1 MTPYFSLLPCGPLR
15 ARPSTGRFSWAAVLC
30 LFGALSLSP
39 LRAAPDT
46 GLLAH
51 WRLSPEWKQGTDL
64 KAMIGPTIPSIGI
77 RRFTSD
83 PKPGHLEF
91 SSGNSG
97 LLVAENPDKEL
108 LPRTAISLESWVRVD
123 EPDAFGGIISYCD
136 DRAGVFRGWLLG
148 VRDQQFLFA
157 LATGDTTGSA
167 ELKAPGTLE
176 RRRWYHVAAT
186 YDGQARRLYVNGA
199 LAAAATNASAEIQFP
214 DAAPL
219 LLGSVR
225 SGTGSNPLQGAIHE
239 VLVYRRVLRP
249 DEVLERFQRRHT
261 EFPAPAP
268 TPPPLRLSFGP
279 FAELKRPGSAKIA
292 WEADPGQRSRIV
304 LEDGE
309 DVQIQDAAPDS
320 TGPRVAVLTHLQ
332 PNREYH
338 YRVIGPTAEGATA
351 QSHRYLLD
359 TSFDYSPF
367 PVSNGNGKEAK
378 RQDPV
383 REAAAQILQRS
394 GVRDGY
400 CVLLGAG
407 GPRLALE
414 LIQQSQ
420 LQVVVLDDDEGRIS
434 AARTLLDQS
443 GAYGVRASVHRI
455 LPGPLPYGDYFA
467 NLVVSGDPLTSTRP
481 LKMTADD
488 VFRILRPE
496 GGTLLLGKLNVSTRP
511 EWERW
516 TLMEPKATEA
526 IATGDAAW
534 MQFRRPRLAG
544 AGEWSHQY
552 GSTDN
557 TSTSMDDLVGG
568 DLQVAWWGD
577 PGPRPMPDRGNRN
590 PAPLSV
596 QGRLFIQG
604 NRILFGL
611 DAYNGT
617 ILWTLS
623 APEVRRAN
631 VTRDCSN
638 MAAAGN
644 HLYVVQG
651 RWLLNLD
658 GQTGALLRRY
668 AAEGDGSTGDFD
680 WGYVAAVGDR
690 IIGSR
695 QKQDAAYLGD
705 DGEWYEDFDDQQTSR
720 VTSDRLFSLDPETGA
735 RQWTYSGGV
744 ILNSTLTIAD
754 GMILFLESRNPKALA
769 AAGSRLTHEQLTDQ
783 YLVALDLRTGKQL
796 WEKGHDFSGCQY
808 MTYLVYNQGT
818 AIVTGTDRE
827 KKFHTFAFSAPA
839 PGFSGGDDLEKSI
852 PGRLLWSDTHKE
864 DKGHHSGHLQHPL
877 VLDQVFYSDQ
887 RAFDL
892 RSGKLLRVDLPER
905 RGCGIMS
912 ASHRAVFFRHHYQ
925 GVWDLASNR
934 RSQFQGIRT
943 GCWLGMIPAGGIL
956 LAPESSAGCSCTH
969 AIQISVAYSP
979 KPAPPR

>member
-1 MTPYFSLLPCGPLR
+1 MMSSRSPNSQGFFRSRPIVGRILWVAALWFSATTSPYLLH
-15 ARPSTGRFSWAAVLC
+15 
-30 LFGALSLSP
+30 
-39 LRAAPDT
+39 AAPET

-64 KAMIGPTIPSIGI
+64 KAVTGPSLSSIGV
-77 RRFTSD
+77 RSFTSD
-83 PKPGHLEF
+83 PKPGQLEF
-91 SSGNSG
+91 NPGDSG
-97 LLVAENPDKEL
+97 LLVAENPDKDL
-108 LPRTAISLESWVRVD
+108 LPRKAMSLESWVRVD
-123 EPDAFGGIISYCD
+123 EPEAPGGILSYCD
-136 DRAGVFRGWLLG
+136 DREGMFRGWLLG
-148 VRDQQFLFA
+148 VRDGRFFFA
-157 LATGDTTGSA
+157 LDAGDTAGSA
-167 ELKAPGTLE
+167 GLKSPETAE
-176 RRRWYHVAAT
+176 RRRWYHLAAT
-186 YDGQARRLYVNGA
+186 FDGRVKQLYVNGVPV
-199 LAAAATNASAEIQFP
+199 AASTNGLAEIRFP

-219 LLGSVR
+219 LIGSVR
-225 SGTGSNPLQGAIHE
+225 SGAGSHTLQGALHE
-239 VLVYRRVLRP
+239 VLVYRRALAS
-249 DEVLERFQRRHT
+249 DEILERFQRRKA

-268 TPPPLRLSFGP
+268 APPPLRLSFGP
-279 FAELKRPGSAKIA
+279 FAELKRPGSARIA
-292 WEADPGQRSRIV
+292 WEANPGQQSRIV
-304 LEDGE
+304 VEDGP
-309 DVQIQDAAPDS
+309 DVLIQDAAPNS
-320 TGPRVAVLTHLQ
+320 TGPRTTILTHLQ

-338 YRVIGPTAEGATA
+338 YRVVGPTDAGTTA

-359 TSFDYSPF
+359 TSFDYSPL
-367 PVSNGNGKEAK
+367 PIPEVGQNPSNG
-378 RQDPV
+378 QDQI
-383 REAAAQILQRS
+383 REAAARILQRS

-407 GPRLALE
+407 DPRLALE
-414 LIQQSQ
+414 LVRQSQ
-420 LQVVVLDDDEGRIS
+420 LQVVVLDHNENRIA
-434 AARTLLDQS
+434 AARTLLDQG

-455 LPGPLPYGDYFA
+455 ASGPLPYGDYFA
-467 NLVVSGDPLTSTRP
+467 NLVVSGSPLTSSRP
-481 LKMTADD
+481 PETAAGE

-496 GGTLLLGKLNVSTRP
+496 GGTLLLGELNASTRA

-516 TLMEPKATEA
+516 HLMEPKAND
-526 IATGDAAW
+526 IQPTGEGAW

-552 GSTDN
+552 GSADN
-557 TSTSMDDLVGG
+557 TATSMDDLVGG

-651 RWLLNLD
+651 RWLLNFD
-658 GQTGALLRRY
+658 GQSGTVLRRHP
-668 AAEGDGSTGDFD
+668 ADGDGSTGAFD
-680 WGYVAAVGDR
+680 WGYVAAIGDR
-690 IIGSR
+690 VIGSR

-735 RQWTYSGGV
+735 RPWTYAGGV

-783 YLVALDLRTGKQL
+783 YLVALDLKTGQKL
-796 WEKGHDFSGCQY
+796 WEKGHDFSDCQY

-839 PGFSGGDDLEKSI
+839 PGLSGGDDLEKSI

-892 RSGKLLRVDLPER
+892 RSGKLLRMDLPER

-925 GVWDLASNR
+925 GVWDLATNR
-934 RSQFQGIRT
+934 RSQFEGIRT
-943 GCWLGMIPAGGIL
+943 GCWLGMIPAGGML

-969 AIQISVAYSP
+969 AIQISVAYAP

>member
-1 MTPYFSLLPCGPLR
+1 MTYPFSL
-15 ARPSTGRFSWAAVLC
+15 RPGESFRSSPFSWRLRWCLVVWLLAVQPLPPIQAA
-30 LFGALSLSP
+30 SE
-39 LRAAPDT
+39 T

-64 KAMIGPTIPSIGI
+64 KAVSGPTISSIGV

-83 PKPGHLEF
+83 PLPGHLEF
-91 SSGNSG
+91 GPGIPG
-97 LLVAENPDKEL
+97 LLVAENPDKDF
-108 LPRTAISLESWVRVD
+108 LPRASMSVESWVRVD
-123 EPDAFGGIISYCD
+123 EPNAFGGILSYFN
-136 DRAGVFRGWLLG
+136 DRDGDFRGLLLG
-148 VRDQQFLFA
+148 VRDQRFIFA
-157 LATGDTTGSA
+157 LSSGETSGSA
-167 ELKAPGTLE
+167 ELKAPETIE
-176 RRRWYHVAAT
+176 RRRWYHLAAT
-186 YDGQARRLYVNGA
+186 YDGQARRLYINGA
-199 LAAAATNASAEIQFP
+199 LAAAATNGPAEIRFP
-214 DAAPL
+214 DAAPFL
-219 LLGSVR
+219 IGSVHR
-225 SGTGSNPLQGAIHE
+225 SEGSNPLQGAIHE
-239 VLVYRRVLRP
+239 VLLYRRTLGP
-249 DEVLERFQRRHT
+249 DEVLERYQRRKE

-268 TPPPLRLSFGP
+268 APAPLRLSFGP
-279 FAELKRPGSAKIA
+279 FVELKRPGSARIV
-292 WEADPGQRSRIV
+292 WEANPGQHSRII
-304 LEDGE
+304 LEDGA
-309 DVQIQDAAPDS
+309 DVQIEDAAPES
-320 TGPRVAVLTHLQ
+320 TGRRTAALNHLQ

-338 YRVIGPTAEGATA
+338 YRILGPTAEGATA
-351 QSHRYLLD
+351 QTRRYLLD
-359 TSFDYSPF
+359 TSFDYSPL
-367 PVSNGNGKEAK
+367 PVPGGMDSQEPGNNSIREVAAK
-378 RQDPV
+378 
-383 REAAAQILQRS
+383 ILQRS
-394 GVRDGY
+394 GLQDGY

-407 GPRLALE
+407 DPRLALE
-414 LIQQSQ
+414 LVRQSQ
-420 LQVVVLDDDEGRIS
+420 FQVVVLDSDDSRIA
-434 AARTLLDQS
+434 AARRSLDRA

-455 LPGPLPYGDYFA
+455 APGPLPYGDYFA
-467 NLVVSGDPLTSTRP
+467 NLVVSGSTLTSVRP
-481 LKMTADD
+481 PGMSASE

-496 GGTLLLGKLNVSTRP
+496 GGTLLLGDLNASTRP

-516 TLMEPKATEA
+516 IKMEAQGPEA
-526 IATGDAAW
+526 IPTGDAAW
-534 MQFRRPRLAG
+534 IQFRRPRLAG

-552 GSTDN
+552 GSADN
-557 TSTSMDDLVGG
+557 TATSMDDLVGG

-658 GQTGALLRRY
+658 GQTGALHRRY
-668 AAEGDGSTGDFD
+668 AAEGDGSTGNFD

-690 IIGSR
+690 ILGSR

-735 RQWTYSGGV
+735 RQWTYAGGV

-769 AAGSRLTHEQLTDQ
+769 AAGSRLTHEQLSDQ

-818 AIVTGTDRE
+818 AIVTGTDHE

-839 PGFSGGDDLEKSI
+839 PGLSGGDDLEKSI

-925 GVWDLASNR
+925 GVWDLATNR
-934 RSQFQGIRT
+934 RSQFEGIRT

-969 AIQISVAYSP
+969 AIQISVAYAP